1 MNKAVPILLV
11 IGTALI
17 AACIIIVVLQTS
29 GGGPALTYQLSTS
42 VGGEGSLSPSSGT
55 FTNGELVTISAIAAL
70 GWSFDHWGGAV
81 LGTQNPITITMNS
94 SKTVTAYFIKLW
106 YNLSTSFSPSG
117 SGNVSPSHGTFD
129 AGTQVTLTA
138 IPASG
143 WRFDHWGGDASGSS
157 NTVTITMDSSKS
169 VAAYFV
175 VADDKAAQELRVPVQ
190 GHLHLANNEDIP
202 VRLTIFSIPRVC
214 DYLELFLTGWE
225 ADGDLPFKQYICQ
238 ALGVMGT
245 ETITG
250 EAWNPA

>member
-17 AACIIIVVLQTS
+17 AACIIIVVLQTT
-29 GGGPALTYQLSTS
+29 GGEPALTYQLSTS

-55 FTNGELVTISAIAAL
+55 FTSGEVVTIRAIAAS

-94 SKTVTAYFIKLW
+94 SKTVTAYFIKLR

-117 SGNVSPSHGTFD
+117 SGNVSPSHGIFD
-129 AGTQVTLTA
+129 AGTQVTITA

-157 NTVTITMDSSKS
+157 NTVIVTMDSSKS

-175 VADDKAAQELRVPVQ
+175 VVDDKAMKELRVPIQ
-190 GHLHLANNEDIP
+190 GHLYLAKKEDTP
-202 VRLTIFSIPRVC
+202 VRPTIFSIPRIG
-214 DYLELFLTGWE
+214 DYSSLFVTGRKV
-225 ADGDLPFKQYICQ
+225 DRNLSF
-238 ALGVMGT
+238 
-245 ETITG
+245 
-250 EAWNPA
+250 